1 MNFSNLHRSEFT
13 SQLVSRQFDL
23 LVIGG
28 GITGCGIAL
37 DAALRGMRVALIEKN
52 DFASGTSS
60 RSTKL
65 IHGGL
70 RYLKQFEIKLV
81 HDVGSERAVVHRNAR
96 HIVIPEK
103 MLLPI
108 VEEGSLG
115 SFSTSVGLL
124 VYDILAGVKKEE
136 RRKMLN
142 KHETLKAEP
151 LLGQEGLH
159 GGGLYFEYRTDDS
172 RLVIELAK
180 SAFAN
185 GALLL
190 NYAESKNFIYDD
202 KGKITGASVYDKPG
216 DQTIE
221 IKAKAVVN
229 ACGPW
234 VDLLRK
240 EDNSLKGKRLQLTKG
255 VHLVFPYEK
264 LPLQQAAYFD
274 VGDGRMIFAIPRNNI
289 TYVGTTDTVYNQD
302 LNLPHCSK
310 EDAEYLLKAINKM
323 FPTVKLGIGDI
334 VSTWAGLRPLIY
346 EEGKS
351 ASELSRKDEILDSA
365 SGLLSIAGGKL
376 TGYRLMAEKIVD
388 LVAKRSGKKYDSC
401 KTKNFRLSGGEF
413 EDEVTFKKALARLIE
428 EGAAENIPSNK
439 ISEWFYRFGN
449 NTGKVIA
456 QVKSLRSKIADPE
469 KLYEAAELMYSIE
482 NEMIYHLNDFL
493 IRRTGKI
500 FFDRKNAEKQIDYLS
515 NLLALQFNID
525 DAAIQKDAASAKQEF
540 ESVVEFL

>member
-1 MNFSNLHRSEFT
+1 MNVSNLNRTEGT
-13 SQLVSRQFDL
+13 NQLATRHFDV

-37 DAALRGMRVALIEKN
+37 DAALRGMSVALIEKN

-115 SFSTSVGLL
+115 SFSTSIGLL

-136 RRKMLN
+136 RRKMLD

-151 LLGQEGLH
+151 LLRQEGLH

-172 RLVIELAK
+172 RLVIEVAK

-190 NYAESKNFIYDD
+190 NYAESKTFTYD
-202 KGKITGASVYDKPG
+202 KQGQITGATVYDKIA
-216 DQTIE
+216 DKTFDIT
-221 IKAKAVVN
+221 AKSVVN

-302 LNLPHCSK
+302 LNNPHCSK
-310 EDAEYLLKAINKM
+310 EDAGYLLAATNKM
-323 FPTVKLGIGDI
+323 FPTVNLGLKDI

-351 ASELSRKDEILDSA
+351 ASELSRKDEILNST

-388 LVAKRSGKKYDSC
+388 QVALRSGKRYNNC
-401 KTKNFRLSGGEF
+401 TTKTFRVSGGEF
-413 EDEVTFKKALARLIE
+413 ENATAFELALEKLIAQ
-428 EGAAENIPSNK
+428 GSAENIPGLK
-439 ISEWFYRFGN
+439 IMEWFHRFGT
-449 NTGKVIA
+449 NTTKVIA
-456 QVKSLRSKIADPE
+456 LVKTLRPQIAETD
-469 KLYEAAELMYSIE
+469 KLYEAAELLYSVE
-482 NEMIYHLNDFL
+482 NEMVYQLNDFL

-500 FFDRKNAEKQIDYLS
+500 FFDRLNAEKQIDYLS
-515 NLLALQFNID
+515 SLLASQFKTD
-525 DAAIQKDAASAKQEF
+525 EAASLRDAISARQEF
-540 ESVVEFL
+540 ESVVAF

>member
-1 MNFSNLHRSEFT
+1 MNFSNLNRKEFT
-13 SQLVSRQFDL
+13 NLLAKRQFDL

-37 DAALRGMRVALIEKN
+37 DAALRGMSVALVEKN

-136 RRKMLN
+136 RRKMLD

-151 LLGQEGLH
+151 LLRSDGLH

-190 NYAESKNFIYDD
+190 NYAESKNFNYSGD
-202 KGKITGASVYDKPG
+202 GQITGATVQDKLSG
-216 DQTIE
+216 ETFE
-221 IKAKAVVN
+221 IKANAVVN

-302 LNLPHCSK
+302 LNHPQCSK
-310 EDAEYLLKAINKM
+310 EDADYLLGAINKM
-323 FPTVKLGIGDI
+323 FPTVKLGISDI

-351 ASELSRKDEILDSA
+351 ASELSRKDEILDSE

-388 LVAKRSGKKYDSC
+388 LVAKRSGKRYGSC
-401 KTKNFRLSGGEF
+401 KTKDYRLSGGEF
-413 EDEVTFKKALARLIE
+413 TDETAFKKGIE
-428 EGAAENIPSNK
+428 KLLEQGNEANIPPDK
-439 ISEWFYRFGN
+439 VSEWFYRFGT
-449 NTGKVIA
+449 NTAKVIE
-456 QVKSLRSKIADPE
+456 QVKALRPKIADPE
-469 KLYEAAELMYSIE
+469 KIFEAAELMYSIE

-500 FFDRKNAEKQIDYLS
+500 FFDRKNAEKQINYLS
-515 NLLALQFNID
+515 NLLALQFEID
-525 DAAIQKDAASAKQEF
+525 NATILKDALAAKEEF
-540 ESVVEFL
+540 DAVVEFL